1 VSAVLDQ
8 VLERAFQAN
17 ASPIRFIQIGGNDGV
32 HEDPLYHHHAGG
44 TLTCEWGQVFEP
56 IPEYFELLS
65 RNTRPFPYISC
76 HQLAVD
82 AAEVPGKREFNYV
95 PLADIEKYRLP
106 PSSKGI
112 GSFSRDRNALGGVGY
127 SEHKF
132 NAIRGYIRT
141 IDVDTIPIGQVVRLY
156 GDANLLITDCEGHD
170 LEIIRAAFAMP
181 YFRPKVVQFEYLGHD
196 DALLRQTADELSAAG
211 YKISRA
217 GKDVIGEA
225 D

>member
-1 VSAVLDQ
+1 MSAVLDD
-8 VLERAFQAN
+8 VLARAFARG
-17 ASPIRFIQIGGNDGV
+17 ATPIRFIQIGGNDGV
-32 HEDPLYHHHAGG
+32 HEDPLYHHHANRSFDF
-44 TLTCEWGQVFEP
+44 EWGHIFEP
-56 IPEYFELLS
+56 ISEYFDLLTE
-65 RNTRPFPYISC
+65 NMRPFPYISC
-76 HQLAVD
+76 HRQAVD
-82 AAEVPGKREFNYV
+82 AADRPGKRQFNYV
-95 PLADIEKYRLP
+95 SPADIDRHRLP

-132 NAIRGYIRT
+132 QAIKDYIRA
-141 IDVDTIPIGQVVRLY
+141 IEVDTVPIGDVVRVY

-170 LEIIRAAFAMP
+170 LEIIHGAFANP
-181 YFRPKVVQFEYLGHD
+181 DFRPKVFQFEYLGQD
-196 DALLRQTADELSAAG
+196 DDLLRQVLGELTAAG